1 MQAHRVTAR
10 NLRPS
15 EARESGVTLAR
26 YNATMNELS
35 RVAVWKVVDDL
46 VTRVYRASAE
56 IADPPMRELVREAV
70 LSLGPLM
77 PLPVLLRRLEVL
89 AALLVAAAKARAMSE
104 PLSETL
110 RTAVAA
116 GADALRRL
124 QAEQKAA
131 ATP

>member
-1 MQAHRVTAR
+1 
-10 NLRPS
+10 
-15 EARESGVTLAR
+15 
-26 YNATMNELS
+26 MNELA

-77 PLPVLLRRLEVL
+77 PLPVLLRRLDVL
-89 AALLVAAAKARAMSE
+89 GALLVAAAQTRTMSE
-104 PLSETL
+104 PLSATL
-110 RTAVAA
+110 QQAVAA
-116 GADALRRL
+116 GAGALRRL
-124 QAEQKAA
+124 QAEQKPA